1 MAEQLPIVA
10 YKPRGQTESYLF
22 NSRISGFGEGE
33 AMTPH
38 APAQSALDE
47 LRAEN
52 AALKEKL
59 QEQALQ
65 ALSDD
70 GQWIEHSGT
79 LAAERDELRREVE
92 ALRED
97 RDRRNK
103 LIEKLTASLEEC
115 VEDTVD
121 VINNYI
127 ATYGEHWRP
136 ARLNALRDQESR
148 ARAAIDTARASTD
161 EGVGK

>member
-10 YKPRGQTESYLF
+10 WQDGDWVQAEEPVNLIASHAQPWVAL
-22 NSRISGFGEGE
+22 
-33 AMTPH
+33 TPH

-70 GQWIEHSGT
+70 GQWM
-79 LAAERDELRREVE
+79 ERTDELRREVE
-92 ALRED
+92 ALRADAE
-97 RDRRNK
+97 RYRWLRNK
-103 LIEKLTASLEEC
+103 AAGWIRNHCSLCIASTTPKNTTA
-115 VEDTVD
+115 V
-121 VINNYI
+121 
-127 ATYGEHWRP
+127 YGKDADE
-136 ARLNALRDQESR
+136 L
-148 ARAAIDTARASTD
+148 IDTARASTD